1 LPARP
6 HGREAEGDRPF
17 AAADARRRHAV
28 RRDDPRAR
36 LASNLAAS
44 ALSDLYNAKGVFNNR
59 ADDLESL
66 SDGLRRRFANV
77 AIAQEGCVAIFR
89 AS

>member
-1 LPARP
+1 MRDGATLFGATIL
-6 HGREAEGDRPF
+6 GRG
-17 AAADARRRHAV
+17 AAPNR
-28 RRDDPRAR
+28 
-36 LASNLAAS
+36 AAS